1 MLTDDMI
8 DAAIAVAR
16 HSPNRVRKVG
26 AFLLPRDGSAPVV
39 ACNTWPSG
47 VQETEERHQGDG
59 RLVWMEHAER
69 NAIYA
74 AARAGISTDGAS
86 LASTLFPCLDCA
98 RAIVQAGIRHLHTL
112 PPDLSDPVWGASFV
126 PSRVILHE
134 GGVSLHFSRRDPARV
149 QAGTMLA
156 P

>member
-1 MLTDDMI
+1 MQTDDMI
-8 DAAIAVAR
+8 DAAIVVAR

-26 AFLLPRDGSAPVV
+26 AFLLPRDGSAPVA

-112 PPDLSDPVWGASFV
+112 PPDLLDPVWGASFV
-126 PSRVILHE
+126 PSRVILQE
-134 GGVSLHFSRRDPARV
+134 GGVVLHFSERDPAGV